1 MTTTNPFHAETLTYA
16 QLSTITARTYHW
28 IDATKDGLALV
39 TQTKRLY
46 ARGRSPAV
54 ISRAMQAQARLLY
67 PHQLLDWDGVI
78 NNIISGKYDTEV
90 GLHLARREQQDF

>member
-1 MTTTNPFHAETLTYA
+1 MTNSFRAATLTYA
-16 QLSTITARTYHW
+16 QISTITARTYYW
-28 IDATKDGLALV
+28 ITATKDGMALV

-54 ISRAMQAQARLLY
+54 ISKAMQAQARLLY
-67 PHQLLDWDGVI
+67 PHQLLNWDGVI
-78 NNIISGKYDTEV
+78 NNIITGKYDAEV